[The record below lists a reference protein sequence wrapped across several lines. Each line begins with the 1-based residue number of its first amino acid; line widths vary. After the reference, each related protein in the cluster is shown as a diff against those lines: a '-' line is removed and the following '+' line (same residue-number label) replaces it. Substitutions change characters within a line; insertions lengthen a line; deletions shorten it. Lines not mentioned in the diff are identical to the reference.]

1 MLCLSMY
8 REPPI
13 WTALFILP
21 HRIIGTRQLGKTY
34 IINRFTDEHFKHKI
48 YINLEETSGTKFLD
62 CYQRAIHWI
71 PETPRPKAPEF
82 QAHFI
87 ITSSIPLQM
96 FSQEYHFSCGDVTSI
111 SIYPLSF
118 EEFLHSLDQELYNCY
133 LQVDFT
139 DSQIPDF
146 LPLGQIKNAYEVYR
160 QIGGFPE
167 VVLNYLETKNLSSAK
182 LKRQQITNAF
192 ITEAARCLPEITN
205 ADILSQILQSI
216 CYVLCEDKTYTSSAN
231 NLGKIFCHAVKHLP
245 NLTKESFSETMR
257 WLFLCDIIGF
267 CGLIHEMDILDFQ
280 SSVRC
285 YFTDLGIANEF
296 LSYRNM
302 DTQKTLQ
309 TLDETFLYV
318 FLKQRQGFPSEIAFI
333 SPALATYHGKE
344 IGYLA
349 QALKS
354 RIRYLLELPDTTTSY
369 ESLEVLKEGQINKVL
384 KLSNEKL
391 TITDNIVHLPFYLL
405 ERYHF
410 I

>member
-1 MLCLSMY
+1 
-8 REPPI
+8 
-13 WTALFILP
+13 
-21 HRIIGTRQLGKTY
+21 
-34 IINRFTDEHFKHKI
+34 
-48 YINLEETSGTKFLD
+48 
-62 CYQRAIHWI
+62 
-71 PETPRPKAPEF
+71 
-82 QAHFI
+82 
-87 ITSSIPLQM
+87 M

-267 CGLIHEMDILDFQ
+267 CRLIHEMDILDFQ

-318 FLKQRQGFPSEIAFI
+318 FLKQRQDFPSEIAFI
-333 SPALATYHGKE
+333 FPALATYHGKE
-344 IGYLA
+344 IG
-349 QALKS
+349 
-354 RIRYLLELPDTTTSY
+354 YLLELPDTTTSY
-369 ESLEVLKEGQINKVL
+369 ESLEVLKEGQINKLL